1 MIRELGVV
9 LFVILLM
16 GAIYPLFAGPIIE
29 PVGDRFADNSAV
41 EDAGFDGPIETIQTF
56 ALRWVPV
63 ALMGGM
69 LVWLLAVAT
78 REERRG
84 GGGRGI

>member
-9 LFVILLM
+9 LFVIFLM
-16 GAIYPLFAGPIIE
+16 GAIYPLFAGPVLE
-29 PVGDRFADNSAV
+29 PLGDRFESNDAV
-41 EDAGFDGPIETIQTF
+41 TDAGFGGIIDSLQEFVLG
-56 ALRWVPV
+56 WVPV

-84 GGGRGI
+84 RAR